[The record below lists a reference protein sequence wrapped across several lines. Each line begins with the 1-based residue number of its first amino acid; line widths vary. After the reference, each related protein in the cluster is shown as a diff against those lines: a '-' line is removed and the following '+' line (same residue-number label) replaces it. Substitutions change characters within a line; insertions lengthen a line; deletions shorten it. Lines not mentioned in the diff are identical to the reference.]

1 MSLAKGI
8 CQISYLLTLEEDIR
22 LRKSDSIEHIR
33 ASAKEV
39 KCKPKYFSL
48 TFTARKNLTKV

>member
-1 MSLAKGI
+1 MGLAKGI
-8 CQISYLLTLEEDIR
+8 CQISSLLILVEDIR
-22 LRKSDSIEHIR
+22 LGKSDSIEHIG

-39 KCKPKYFSL
+39 RCKPKYFSL